1 MYLFYGRFVCLVL
14 FNLEYIV
21 VDNLSEVIG
30 WISGY
35 SILNDLDLEEFREL
49 DFDIEDEMLF
59 FWEI

>member
-14 FNLEYIV
+14 FNLEYIM

>member
-49 DFDIEDEMLF
+49 DFDIEDEMIF